1 MLEVG
6 DSIVPAAVFEVRT
19 VRHLPALTV
28 ARLQLLPAP
37 LAPFK
42 IAQMLFQLRHD
53 INESGHKVG
62 PRSIVLRV
70 VGLEPAPALQAQAM
84 TRSRGPDQ
92 QFRSASTRRR
102 AASIALVANDLAL
115 RASPTLLATLWNEF
129 TRVTTFF
136 AIALL
141 ISSVRHS
148 TERLRD
154 ESARAFRLAVTDPLT
169 GLYNRHYLNEQ
180 LERIHPAAARHHR
193 PYALLALDLD
203 GFKRINDTAGHVAGD
218 AALVAFALEL
228 SSVVRGDDIVV
239 RTGGDEFVVLLPEAS
254 VADAVA
260 LAGRLQAAVRE
271 SGGANLIRSLSAGA
285 VAWAPYSTPAG
296 LIAEADRLVYESKR
310 VGGGRVSVNGRDEAS

>member
-1 MLEVG
+1 MAVERPSDHSSPISRLQTWL
-6 DSIVPAAVFEVRT
+6 VPAACLFAIVGIWTADLIAGADLRFGFLYM
-19 VRHLPALTV
+19 LPLGAC
-28 ARLQLLPAP
+28 AWW
-37 LAPFK
+37 
-42 IAQMLFQLRHD
+42 
-53 INESGHKVG
+53 G
-62 PRSIVLRV
+62 
-70 VGLEPAPALQAQAM
+70 
-84 TRSRGPDQ
+84 
-92 QFRSASTRRR
+92 TRRAAVVCAA

-136 AIALL
+136 AISLL

-148 TERLRD
+148 SERLRN

-180 LERIHPAAARHHR
+180 LERIHAAAARHHR

-228 SSVVRGDDIVV
+228 RSVVRGDDIVV

-260 LAGRLQAAVRE
+260 LAGRLQGAVRA
-271 SGGANLIRSLSAGA
+271 SGGANLIRGLSAGA

>member
-1 MLEVG
+1 MKYQHQSVRLRAAPPEGWQSSARATILPAMGSLQAWLIPVGCLFAIGGIWAADLIAGADLRFGFLYMLPLG
-6 DSIVPAAVFEVRT
+6 ACAWWGTRRAAV
-19 VRHLPALTV
+19 AC
-28 ARLQLLPAP
+28 AA
-37 LAPFK
+37 
-42 IAQMLFQLRHD
+42 
-53 INESGHKVG
+53 
-62 PRSIVLRV
+62 
-70 VGLEPAPALQAQAM
+70 
-84 TRSRGPDQ
+84 
-92 QFRSASTRRR
+92 

-148 TERLRD
+148 SERLRN

-169 GLYNRHYLNEQ
+169 GLYNRYYLNEQ

-193 PYALLALDLD
+193 PYALLAVDLD
-203 GFKRINDTAGHVAGD
+203 GFKRINDTAGHAAGD
-218 AALVAFALEL
+218 AALVVFALEL
-228 SSVVRGDDIVV
+228 KRVVRGDDIVV
-239 RTGGDEFVVLLPEAS
+239 RTGGDEFVILLPEAS

-260 LAGRLQAAVRE
+260 LAGRLQAAVRA
-271 SGGANLIRSLSAGA
+271 SVGANRIRGLSAGA
-285 VAWAPYSTPAG
+285 VAWAPYSTSAA